1 MKRKE
6 VVDFLNFGRLNK
18 KTDCIFKTVPQHKII
33 GNIYLHMA
41 SDMSRKIFIV
51 IIFLL
56 GLFIYF

>member
-1 MKRKE
+1 

-33 GNIYLHMA
+33 GNTYVHIE
-41 SDMSRKIFIV
+41 SDMSRKIFAV